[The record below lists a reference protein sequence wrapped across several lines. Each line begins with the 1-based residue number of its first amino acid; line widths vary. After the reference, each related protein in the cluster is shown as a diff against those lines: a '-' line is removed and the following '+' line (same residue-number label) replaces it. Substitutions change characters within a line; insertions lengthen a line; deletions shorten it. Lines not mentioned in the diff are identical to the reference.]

1 MNDTN
6 SQGMQELIERRIEEL
21 AKDLGMTI
29 ARKAKLL
36 ARSGAV
42 DLDTYSHNEWWLP
55 RMLVTAAAKQKW
67 DAVWPKTAPFR
78 TAKSKMWRDITNLQR
93 F

>member
-1 MNDTN
+1 MTDLD
-6 SQGMQELIERRIEEL
+6 SQGRAELIDARIEEL
-21 AKDLGMTI
+21 ARDIGMDI
-29 ARKAKLL
+29 ARKAKML

-42 DLDTYSHNEWWLP
+42 DLETYSHNEWWLP

-67 DAVWPKTAPFR
+67 DAVWPKTGPFR
-78 TAKSKMWRDITNLQR
+78 TAKSKMWRDIKNLQQ